1 MQLTFAML
9 RLMTPAQLADVR
21 ERTEFQP
28 ALLAEAGAL
37 GWRCWFVQRSTGSP
51 KGWPDVT

>member
-1 MQLTFAML
+1 MRLTWAIL
-9 RLMTPAQLADVR
+9 RLMTPAQLAEVR

-28 ALLAEAGAL
+28 ALLAEAKAH
-37 GWRCWFVQRSTGSP
+37 GWRCWFVRRSDGSP